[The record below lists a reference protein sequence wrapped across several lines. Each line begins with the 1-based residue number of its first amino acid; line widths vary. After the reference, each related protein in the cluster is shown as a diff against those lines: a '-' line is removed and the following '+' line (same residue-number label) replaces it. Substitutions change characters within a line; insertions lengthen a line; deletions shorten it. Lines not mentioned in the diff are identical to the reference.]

1 MITLTAPLIQIP
13 EITDER
19 LNELLA
25 RIKPVIEFDGVKHY
39 IKKCHPRNVAY
50 TWDAK
55 KATPAPPLR
64 EIATIR
70 TYHTYGYHGFFKP
83 SIAEVI
89 AQIPAEHID
98 QVTEFEIVKRP
109 MEAKDL
115 NEEKRALNAGFHVA
129 TTVLYAHS

>member
-13 EITDER
+13 KISDDR
-19 LNELLA
+19 LNELYA
-25 RIKPVIEFDGVKHY
+25 RIKPVVEFDGVKHY
-39 IKKCHPRNVAY
+39 IRKCHLRTTAY

-55 KATPAPPLR
+55 KTKAAPALK
-64 EIATIR
+64 ELLAIR

-83 SIAEVI
+83 SIAECI
-89 AQIPAEHID
+89 AQIPNDVID

-109 MEAKDL
+109 LEAKDL

-129 TTVLYAHS
+129 TTVLYVRA